1 MLKEIAAKY
10 YNDGRNCAEAL
21 LMAANE
27 QYKLGLTDEN
37 IHLVGAFGGGM
48 GCGSTCGAL
57 CGMIAALGAMRI
69 STTAHETE
77 GLRDESA
84 ALVKAFEEKLG
95 SKECEKLMELYKT
108 PETRCVRTVELAAE
122 VFEAFLA
129 EKQ

>member
-1 MLKEIAAKY
+1 MLKDIAAKH

-27 QYKLGLTDEN
+27 QYNLGLTDEN

-69 STTAHETE
+69 RTTAHEAE

-95 SKECEKLMELYKT
+95 STVCEKLMELYKT
-108 PETRCVRTVELAAE
+108 PETRCVKTVELAAE
-122 VFEAFLA
+122 VFEDFLA
-129 EKQ
+129 KKQ